1 MKHILETKH
10 SEEGFKAAVIVNDMA
25 ELNIDAALVEAL
37 VETDAN
43 KKETVIAMQNG
54 CLCCTLQS
62 DLANQIIELCGQNK
76 YNYILIEAS
85 GVSEPAEIAP
95 LFDVHQDHFGHDH
108 AGMPQLGEVAK
119 LDTCVTVIDAAE
131 FHSNL
136 DSMKRYTEGEQKG
149 TIAELM
155 IEQVEFSNVI
165 LLNKTDLV
173 NDEQQQDIMDR
184 ISILNPNAK
193 VLKSLQSKVD
203 VMEIVNTNLY
213 SKAMS
218 RQWMS
223 YTKVK
228 ATEEITV
235 ELTEECCKKSI
246 DEGKKKCCKSKAKNG
261 MLIDSGH
268 SQIILGVV
276 NNKKK
281 TRHEARFGI
290 SSFIYRARRPFHP
303 DRLFQLFLEPFFMT
317 GMHDPAKNL
326 PDSYPGDLDKK
337 QAEAVAKQNK
347 RKALMGE
354 LMRSKGFIWMASSM
368 FLKGAW
374 QQAGNVL
381 DIKPSGPWLCEVRHT
396 WEGTP
401 LEPIVMSQLEDEFG
415 EVNSKLNLVKLVS

>member
-1 MKHILETKH
+1 
-10 SEEGFKAAVIVNDMA
+10 MA

-173 NDEQQQDIMDR
+173 NDEQQQDIM
-184 ISILNPNAK
+184 
-193 VLKSLQSKVD
+193 
-203 VMEIVNTNLY
+203 
-213 SKAMS
+213 
-218 RQWMS
+218 
-223 YTKVK
+223 
-228 ATEEITV
+228 
-235 ELTEECCKKSI
+235 
-246 DEGKKKCCKSKAKNG
+246 
-261 MLIDSGH
+261 
-268 SQIILGVV
+268 
-276 NNKKK
+276 
-281 TRHEARFGI
+281 
-290 SSFIYRARRPFHP
+290 
-303 DRLFQLFLEPFFMT
+303 
-317 GMHDPAKNL
+317 
-326 PDSYPGDLDKK
+326 
-337 QAEAVAKQNK
+337 
-347 RKALMGE
+347 
-354 LMRSKGFIWMASSM
+354 
-368 FLKGAW
+368 
-374 QQAGNVL
+374 
-381 DIKPSGPWLCEVRHT
+381 
-396 WEGTP
+396 
-401 LEPIVMSQLEDEFG
+401 
-415 EVNSKLNLVKLVS
+415 